1 LAACAG
7 PSGLSAPA
15 PVGGAGFP
23 VTITDTFG
31 PVTVDSAPARIA
43 SVGRTDH
50 DVLLALGIT
59 PATVYRF
66 VPSRPY

>member
-1 LAACAG
+1 
-7 PSGLSAPA
+7 
-15 PVGGAGFP
+15 
-23 VTITDTFG
+23 VTITDKFG
-31 PVTVDSAPARIA
+31 PVTVDGAPARIA